1 MINKCPSCG
10 TDNVPAN
17 EVSFTVNN
25 ITFKGIQCSR
35 CRAILY
41 SYIPQD
47 KEDIQRIKERM
58 QELISYQS
66 K

>member
-1 MINKCPSCG
+1 MINRCPVCG

-17 EVSFTVNN
+17 EVTFIIDN
-25 ITFKGIQCSR
+25 IMFKGIQCSH
-35 CRAILY
+35 CNAVLY

-47 KEDIQRIKERM
+47 KEDIERIKERM
-58 QELISYQS
+58 QELIKYQS